1 MLKHIF
7 IMLWNQKKK
16 YTALVFEQVLVFI
29 AVILSLTIAFDT
41 VKSARTPGMLET
53 DNVMCFG
60 YVIGGGF
67 NGKEFR
73 HSVQA
78 MDAVKDKL
86 EKKPY
91 VTGICESYNFI
102 PYTRPTEYYW
112 EDSVSFVSGKKL
124 YAHLKCTDEAAEKVF
139 RPDIIQGRWFRDGER
154 VNGLYPVVITKQ
166 LAEASEISDPVGKTI
181 YMGSHAFTI
190 IGVISGIKE
199 EVLVDAPPSII
210 IPIKVMLPTGSTGLS
225 EELAARIKP
234 GYEDEFAN
242 DFYHEFNLQWDEDD
256 KTELYFRS
264 CSDDKKSTMEKAVI
278 GVAVTALPALFFL
291 LFTLIGTIGVNLMDL
306 QERKHEFALR
316 ISCGS
321 TKRKAISLLLWQNI
335 ILTGI
340 STIPGIAIA
349 LCIYPLATALPVA
362 GFALALALV
371 LSLLCALY
379 PTFII
384 LKMKPAELLKE
395 E

>member
-7 IMLWNQKKK
+7 TLLWNQKKK
-16 YTALVFEQVLVFI
+16 YTAIVFEQVLVFI

-41 VKSARTPGMLET
+41 VKSARTPGMLDT
-53 DNVMCFG
+53 DNVMSFG
-60 YVIGGGF
+60 YMISGGYSGSRS
-67 NGKEFR
+67 R

-91 VTGICESYNFI
+91 VTDISESFFFI
-102 PYTRPTEYYW
+102 PYTRPSEYYW
-112 EDSVSFVSGKKL
+112 ADSVSFVSGKKV
-124 YAHLKCTDEAAEKVF
+124 YAHLKGTDDAAESVF
-139 RPDIIQGRWFRDGER
+139 RPDIIQGRWFRNGER
-154 VNGLYPVVITKQ
+154 VNGLYPAVITEQ
-166 LAEASEISDPVGKTI
+166 LAEASGISDPVGKTVYWAGI
-181 YMGSHAFTI
+181 TFSITGI
-190 IGVISGIKE
+190 VSGIKE
-199 EVLVDAPPSII
+199 EALMDAPPSII
-210 IPIKVMLPTGSTGLS
+210 VPIGVLLPSGSTGNY

-242 DFYHEFNLQWDEDD
+242 DFYHEFSLLYGDDD
-256 KTELYFRS
+256 KTELFLGS

-278 GVAVTALPALFFL
+278 RVAVTALPALFFF

-321 TKRKAISLLLWQNI
+321 TKMKAIS
-335 ILTGI
+335 
-340 STIPGIAIA
+340 GIAIA
-349 LCIYPLATALPVA
+349 LCIYPLTTALPVA
-362 GFALALALV
+362 GFALTLALM
-371 LSLLCALY
+371 LSLLCTLY
-379 PTFII
+379 PIFII
-384 LKMKPAELLKE
+384 LKMKPAVLLKE